1 MCGIVGYVGKRQ
13 ALGILLEGLKRL
25 EYRGYDSAGVV
36 VQNGHGLTSEKVP
49 GKVAALRARIADR
62 PFNGGSGLGHTR
74 WATHGGVSKAN
85 AHPHFSCDG
94 RIAVVHNG
102 IVENYAELRREL
114 KDHRFTSATDT
125 EVIPHLIEERY
136 EKLGGDLLRSVMLTL
151 KKIRGSFAVGVMT
164 AHQPGLLVA
173 ARVNCPLVIGLGK
186 GENFLASD
194 ISALLPHTRRVVPLE
209 ESEIVELDGT
219 GMQIFDA
226 DLRPKSRKPLDVP
239 WKNDRIL
246 KGGYPDF
253 MLKEIH
259 EQSETMAS
267 ELRGRAEELRG
278 LSIPREVRRV
288 TIVGCGTSWNAGL
301 VGKAALE
308 ETAHLPVDV
317 GFGSELRYGDHPFGK
332 EALTIALSQ
341 SGETADTLGAVRVAQ
356 KAGSPVVA
364 ITNTKGS
371 TLAREADQVL
381 FMRAGLEVG
390 VAATKTYTSQV
401 MNLILLSLE
410 VARRRRTLTPGR
422 YQELLRAAGRIPS
435 QMKGIL
441 RRSSEIKGWA
451 KGLTRGRSFMYLGR
465 HYNLPTAYEGAL
477 KMKEIAYLHSEG
489 YGAGEMKHGPL
500 ALVDQRLA
508 CIAIAPQGRVA
519 EKMVS
524 NIQEIR
530 ARGGEVF
537 SIGTKGQNLVGPVS
551 DHLFE
556 IPPCPEILSPL
567 LTVLPLQLLA
577 YYVAAELG
585 RDVDQ
590 PRNLAKSVTVE

>member
-1 MCGIVGYVGKRQ
+1 MCGIVGYVGRRQ
-13 ALGILLEGLKRL
+13 ALGILLDGLQSM

-36 VQNGHGLTSEKVP
+36 VQNGHGLISEKAP
-49 GKVAALRARIADR
+49 GKVVELRARIGNR
-62 PFNGGSGLGHTR
+62 PFRGESGLGHTR
-74 WATHGGVSKAN
+74 WATHGGVNKAN

-94 RIAVVHNG
+94 KIAVVHNG
-102 IVENYAELRREL
+102 IVENYAELRRGL
-114 KDHRFTSATDT
+114 QHHRFSSVTDT

-151 KKIRGSFAVGVMT
+151 KKIRGSFALGVIT

-173 ARVNCPLVIGLGK
+173 ARVNCPLVVGLGR

-194 ISALLPHTRRVVPLE
+194 IATLLPHTRRVVPLE
-209 ESEIVELDGT
+209 EGEIVEIDGT
-219 GMQIFDA
+219 GIQLFDG
-226 DLRPKSRKPLDVP
+226 DLRPRDRKALDISWKS
-239 WKNDRIL
+239 DRIL

-253 MLKEIH
+253 MVKEIH
-259 EQSETMAS
+259 EQSATMA
-267 ELRGRAEELRG
+267 LDIRGRAEELQD
-278 LSIPREVRRV
+278 LNIPREIRRV
-288 TIVGCGTSWNAGL
+288 TIVGCGTACHAGL
-301 VGKAALE
+301 VGKTAIE
-308 ETAHLPVDV
+308 EMAHLPVEV
-317 GFGSELRYGDHPFGK
+317 GFGSELRYGNHPFGK
-332 EALTIALSQ
+332 ETLTIALSQ
-341 SGETADTLGAVRVAQ
+341 SGETADTLGAVRVAR
-356 KAGSPVVA
+356 KAGSPVLA

-371 TLAREADQVL
+371 TLSREADQVL
-381 FMRAGLEVG
+381 FMRAGVEVG

-401 MNLILLSLE
+401 MNMILLSLE
-410 VARRRRTLTPGR
+410 LARRRKTLTGSR
-422 YQELLRAAGRIPS
+422 YQELLESARKIPA

-441 RRSSEIKGWA
+441 RRSSEIRDWA
-451 KGLTRGRSFMYLGR
+451 GGLSRGRSFMYLGR
-465 HYNLPTAYEGAL
+465 YYNLATAYEGAL

-500 ALVDQRLA
+500 ALVDKKLA
-508 CIAIAPQGRVA
+508 CIAIAPQGRVT

-524 NIQEIR
+524 NIQEVR

-537 SIGTKGQNLVGPVS
+537 SIATKGQRLIEPVS

-556 IPPCPEILSPL
+556 IPQCPEIFSPL

-577 YYVAAELG
+577 YFVATELG

>member
-1 MCGIVGYVGKRQ
+1 MCGIVGYVGRRQ
-13 ALGILLEGLKRL
+13 ALGILLDGLQRM

-36 VQNGHGLTSEKVP
+36 VQNGHGLISEKVT
-49 GKVAALRARIADR
+49 GKVVELRARIGDR
-62 PFNGGSGLGHTR
+62 PFHGESGLGHTR
-74 WATHGGVSKAN
+74 WATHGGVNKAN

-94 RIAVVHNG
+94 KIAVVHNG
-102 IVENYAELRREL
+102 IVENYAELRRGL
-114 KDHRFTSATDT
+114 QDHRFSSVTDT

-151 KKIRGSFAVGVMT
+151 KQIRGSFAVGVMT

-173 ARVNCPLVIGLGK
+173 ARVNCPLVVGLGK

-209 ESEIVELDGT
+209 EGEIVELDGT
-219 GMQIFDA
+219 GIQLFDE
-226 DLRPKSRKPLDVP
+226 DLRPKDRKALDID
-239 WKNDRIL
+239 WKSDRIL

-259 EQSETMAS
+259 EQSGTMAL
-267 ELRGRAEELRG
+267 EIRGRTEELRD
-278 LSIPREVRRV
+278 LSIPREIRRV
-288 TIVGCGTSWNAGL
+288 TIVGCGTAWHAGL
-301 VGKAALE
+301 VGKSAIE
-308 ETAHLPVDV
+308 EMAHLPVEV
-317 GFGSELRYGDHPFGK
+317 GFGSELRHGDHPFGK
-332 EALTIALSQ
+332 DTLTIALSQ

-356 KAGSPVVA
+356 KAGSPVLA

-381 FMRAGLEVG
+381 FMRAGIEVG
-390 VAATKTYTSQV
+390 VAATKTYSSQV
-401 MNLILLSLE
+401 MNIILLSLE
-410 VARRRRTLTPGR
+410 LARRRKTLTGSR
-422 YQELLRAAGRIPS
+422 YQELLRLARRIPS

-441 RRSSEIKGWA
+441 RRSSEIRDWA
-451 KGLTRGRSFMYLGR
+451 GRLSRGRSFMYLGR
-465 HYNLPTAYEGAL
+465 YYNLATAYEGAL

-500 ALVDQRLA
+500 ALVDKKLA
-508 CIAIAPQGRVA
+508 CIAIAPQGRVT

-524 NIQEIR
+524 NIQEVR

-537 SIGTKGQNLVGPVS
+537 SIATKGQRLIGPVS

-556 IPPCPEILSPL
+556 IPACPEMFSPL

-577 YYVAAELG
+577 YFVATELG
-585 RDVDQ
+585 RDVDR